1 MLASRVCARRFAS
14 RSFATV
20 VETGGLK
27 VAAIDSNQP
36 TVSITFLAK
45 AGPRYQPKPG
55 VAHALKNFAYKS
67 TEDRSALGTVR
78 ESELYGGV
86 LSSTL
91 SREHLALT
99 AEFLRGDEEFFVDV
113 LASVI
118 ASSKYTRH
126 EFEELVL
133 PTIESEVNALHADP
147 ATHALELA
155 HALAFRSGLGAS
167 LFAAPHTPI
176 TAEDVAEFAK
186 TAFSPANLAVL
197 GTGISQSTLSS
208 LVAAALE
215 RRTAEAVTPPT
226 TTTSGYFG
234 GESRLETHGTPQTIF
249 IGFGAPGTPAPE
261 LAALA
266 AYLDPNPAVKWSRGS
281 SPMLQSPETSVQAV
295 YLPYSDAALV
305 GLLIQG
311 PSVEGVRAASKAAVA
326 ALKGTAG
333 VKAEELKAA
342 VSKAKFRMASTA
354 DARAGVVE
362 VLGSKVLSGSSET
375 SLETSLSA
383 LDKVTASGFA
393 KAATALVK
401 SKSTFVALGDTQA
414 LPYADELGL

>member
-1 MLASRVCARRFAS
+1 MLASQTRASVRLAR

-20 VETGGLK
+20 VDTAGFK
-27 VAAIDSNQP
+27 VAAVDSNQP
-36 TVSITFLAK
+36 TVAITFLAK
-45 AGPRYQPKPG
+45 AGPRYQQKPG
-55 VAHALKNFAYKS
+55 VAHALKNFAFKS

-99 AEFLRGDEEFFVDV
+99 AEFLRGDEKFFVDV

-118 ASSKYTRH
+118 ASTKYSRH
-126 EFEELVL
+126 EYEELVL

-147 ATHALELA
+147 ATHAIELA

-167 LFAAPHTPI
+167 LFAAPHTAV
-176 TAEDVAEFAK
+176 TADDVEQFAESAFAK
-186 TAFSPANLAVL
+186 GNFAVL
-197 GTGISQSTLSS
+197 GTGISQSALSA

-215 RRTAEAVTPPT
+215 PASTTAPT
-226 TTTSGYFG
+226 TAASAYFG
-234 GESRLETHGTPQTIF
+234 GETRLDTHGTPQTLF
-249 IGFGAPGTPAPE
+249 IGFGAAGAPAPE

-266 AYLDPNPAVKWSRGS
+266 AYLDPNPSVKWARGS
-281 SPMLQSPETSVQAV
+281 SPMLQPENTSVQVV

-311 PSVEGVRAASKAAVA
+311 PSAEGVRAAGKAAVA
-326 ALKGTAG
+326 ALKGTSQ
-333 VKAEELKAA
+333 VKAEELTSA
-342 VSKAKFRMASTA
+342 VAKAKFRLASAA
-354 DARAGVVE
+354 DGRAGLVE
-362 VLGSKVLSGSSET
+362 VLGSKVLAGLSET
-375 SLETSLSA
+375 SLEASLSA
-383 LDKVTASGFA
+383 LDKVTAAGFT

-401 SKSTFVALGDTQA
+401 SKPTYVALGDTQA